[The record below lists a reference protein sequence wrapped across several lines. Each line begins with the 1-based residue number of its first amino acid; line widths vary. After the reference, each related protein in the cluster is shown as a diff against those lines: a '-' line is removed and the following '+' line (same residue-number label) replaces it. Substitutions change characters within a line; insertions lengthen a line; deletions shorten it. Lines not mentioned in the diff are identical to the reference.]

1 MTIRRAIYHNPLAES
16 WTAPIKEEK
25 AAATK
30 FHEQLP
36 SYAQTQLVS
45 LDYVA
50 HEIGVKSVLLKDE
63 SSRLGLPS
71 FKILGASWGTFCA
84 VTQKLHLPFDTTLDQ
99 VQATLSRCP
108 ITLFAATDG
117 NHGRAVARMGKI
129 LGVPVSIFVPAT
141 MHVRTKNFIRE
152 EGAEIV
158 ECHSSYDMAVQTAF
172 SEAEKVGGILVQD
185 TAFDGYTDIPSWI
198 VNGYRTMF
206 REIDAQIGDRTVDLV
221 IAPVGVG
228 SFAQAVALHY
238 KSPGRSTKVLTVE
251 PDTAAC
257 LWMSLKKGENT
268 PIETEHTIMAGLDC
282 GTVSSIA
289 WPILRDGVDASIT
302 ISDLESHQASQD
314 LAQHSI
320 SAGPCGSAPLAALRK
335 LRKED
340 LESLQLT
347 DKSTVVLLCT
357 EGAREY
363 EFPRDVSS
371 AIPHCQQE
379 P

>member
-185 TAFDGYTDIPSWI
+185 TAFDGYTDIPS
-198 VNGYRTMF
+198 
-206 REIDAQIGDRTVDLV
+206 
-221 IAPVGVG
+221 
-228 SFAQAVALHY
+228 
-238 KSPGRSTKVLTVE
+238 
-251 PDTAAC
+251 
-257 LWMSLKKGENT
+257 
-268 PIETEHTIMAGLDC
+268 
-282 GTVSSIA
+282 VS
-289 WPILRDGVDASIT
+289 
-302 ISDLESHQASQD
+302 
-314 LAQHSI
+314 
-320 SAGPCGSAPLAALRK
+320 
-335 LRKED
+335 
-340 LESLQLT
+340 
-347 DKSTVVLLCT
+347 
-357 EGAREY
+357 
-363 EFPRDVSS
+363 
-371 AIPHCQQE
+371 
-379 P
+379 